1 MRHANTWGQTAI
13 VLAARSPVE
22 HDPAMTSKSMRFAV
36 SRIAVL
42 TAACFLYAGQGA
54 LAQQNSPD
62 APPYEQQLMR
72 LSEIFGALHFLR
84 PLCNEKDNPSWRDR
98 MEDFLD
104 AETLDE
110 NRRRRFIERF
120 NQGYRGFSVAYRDC
134 TDAAR
139 LAMGQYL
146 SEGETITQRRHQ
158 PLRAINLPKIPN
170 LLRVG

>member
-1 MRHANTWGQTAI
+1 MSRCRLHPAAFQAAF
-13 VLAARSPVE
+13 VLVTVLIFPV
-22 HDPAMTSKSMRFAV
+22 SVV
-36 SRIAVL
+36 S
-42 TAACFLYAGQGA
+42 
-54 LAQQNSPD
+54 AQEISVD

-84 PLCNEKDNPSWRDR
+84 PLCAENDIPSWRDQ

-146 SEGETITQRRHQ
+146 SEGETI
-158 PLRAINLPKIPN
+158 INDVTS
-170 LLRVG
+170 RYGR

>member
-1 MRHANTWGQTAI
+1 MLAHGSVVPHDRLMSTCRLQPAALQAAL
-13 VLAARSPVE
+13 VLAIILIFPARVV
-22 HDPAMTSKSMRFAV
+22 FAQEI
-36 SRIAVL
+36 SA
-42 TAACFLYAGQGA
+42 
-54 LAQQNSPD
+54 D

-84 PLCNEKDNPSWRDR
+84 PLCEEKDVLSWRDQ

-146 SEGETITQRRHQ
+146 SEGETIISDVTSRYGR
-158 PLRAINLPKIPN
+158 
-170 LLRVG
+170 

>member
-1 MRHANTWGQTAI
+1 
-13 VLAARSPVE
+13 
-22 HDPAMTSKSMRFAV
+22 
-36 SRIAVL
+36 
-42 TAACFLYAGQGA
+42 
-54 LAQQNSPD
+54 
-62 APPYEQQLMR
+62 MR

-84 PLCNEKDNPSWRDR
+84 PLCKQTDTPSWRDQ

-120 NQGYRGFSVAYRDC
+120 NQGYRGFSVAYRSC

-146 SEGETITQRRHQ
+146 SEGEIIISDVTSRYGR
-158 PLRAINLPKIPN
+158 
-170 LLRVG
+170 

>member
-1 MRHANTWGQTAI
+1 MKKCRLQSAALQVAL
-13 VLAARSPVE
+13 VLAITLVR
-22 HDPAMTSKSMRFAV
+22 PAAV
-36 SRIAVL
+36 VS
-42 TAACFLYAGQGA
+42 
-54 LAQQNSPD
+54 AQEISAD

-84 PLCNEKDNPSWRDR
+84 PLCAENDTPSWRDQ

-139 LAMGQYL
+139 LAMAQYL
-146 SEGETITQRRHQ
+146 TEGETIISDVTSRYGR
-158 PLRAINLPKIPN
+158 
-170 LLRVG
+170 

>member
-1 MRHANTWGQTAI
+1 MSTKSKRFGVFRTALMAAACTFIAGQTAI
-13 VLAARSPVE
+13 
-22 HDPAMTSKSMRFAV
+22 
-36 SRIAVL
+36 
-42 TAACFLYAGQGA
+42 
-54 LAQQNSPD
+54 AQQNAPD
-62 APPYEQQLMR
+62 APPYEQELMR

-84 PLCNEKDNPSWRDR
+84 PLCKEADTPSWRDR

-146 SEGETITQRRHQ
+146 SEGETIITDVTSRYGR
-158 PLRAINLPKIPN
+158 
-170 LLRVG
+170 

>member
-1 MRHANTWGQTAI
+1 MSHRRLHLAAFRTFL
-13 VLAARSPVE
+13 VLAAVLVCPVQ
-22 HDPAMTSKSMRFAV
+22 V
-36 SRIAVL
+36 VIAQEV
-42 TAACFLYAGQGA
+42 
-54 LAQQNSPD
+54 SPD

-84 PLCNEKDNPSWRDR
+84 PLCKENDVPSWRDQ

-146 SEGETITQRRHQ
+146 SEGETIITDVTSRYGR
-158 PLRAINLPKIPN
+158 
-170 LLRVG
+170 

>member
-1 MRHANTWGQTAI
+1 MICRASVLL
-13 VLAARSPVE
+13 VLAFATPVQ
-22 HDPAMTSKSMRFAV
+22 V
-36 SRIAVL
+36 V
-42 TAACFLYAGQGA
+42 Y
-54 LAQQNSPD
+54 AQQPGID

-84 PLCNEKDNPSWRDR
+84 PLCKENDAPSWRDR

-104 AETLDE
+104 AETIDE

-139 LAMGQYL
+139 IAMAQYL
-146 SEGETITQRRHQ
+146 NEGETIISDVTSRYGR
-158 PLRAINLPKIPN
+158 
-170 LLRVG
+170 